1 MDDRFLPVLFESIKS
16 KKLQSYMLKVYTVFL
31 ISLIIII
38 LGAGG
43 VYSILSSV

>member
-1 MDDRFLPVLFESIKS
+1 MDDRFLPVLFELIKS
-16 KKLQSYMLKVYTVFL
+16 KNLQSCMFKVYTVFV
-31 ISLIIII
+31 ISLVIII